1 MLSQFIKPKS
11 KNMKKILFVV
21 AIAGFMIA
29 CKSKKDE
36 KKPEE
41 TTTTTEPTTT
51 EPTTTTTT
59 STGVPTFSDPDV
71 AAYVKSYED
80 YIAAY
85 KKAVESKDMGKLG
98 ELGTMGQDLATKG
111 TAAAQKLAGNP
122 EDAKKLA
129 DYMTAKSAE
138 VMELTKKLTGQ

>member
-1 MLSQFIKPKS
+1 
-11 KNMKKILFVV
+11 MKKLFAVLALV
-21 AIAGFMIA
+21 GVMTS
-29 CKSKKDE
+29 CKDKKKDE

-51 EPTTTTTT
+51 TTTEPTT
-59 STGVPTFSDPDV
+59 TGVPTFNDADV
-71 AAYVKSYED
+71 TAYVKAYED

-85 KKAVESKDMGKLG
+85 KKVVESKDMTK
-98 ELGTMGQDLATKG
+98 MGDLSKNAQDLAAKG
-111 TAAAQKLAGNP
+111 TAASQKLVGNP

-138 VMELTKKLTGQ
+138 IMELSKKLTGQ

>member
-1 MLSQFIKPKS
+1 
-11 KNMKKILFVV
+11 MKKLLPVVALFVL
-21 AIAGFMIA
+21 FSA

-41 TTTTTEPTTT
+41 TTTTTTTT
-51 EPTTTTTT
+51 DPGTTTTTT
-59 STGVPTFSDPDV
+59 TTTTPGVPTFNDADV
-71 AAYVKSYED
+71 TAYVKAYED
-80 YIAAY
+80 YIAVY
-85 KKAVESKDMGKLG
+85 KTAAETKDMSKMADLAK
-98 ELGTMGQDLATKG
+98 TAQDLAAKA
-111 TAAAQKLAGNP
+111 TAATQKLISNP